1 MRLFLQSQS
10 WQRPKSQYQHGQQ
23 RISLVEWV
31 SVRSLSSE
39 ELPLGGETQRDVSES
54 QLRSCSLHV
63 AKLPA
68 AGLGQVQGMGNLKG
82 CFETSKQASNQP
94 TPTTVLK
101 GDTPWGNADKNIFPK
116 RKKTHVVF
124 SFCALPSPVW
134 QLVQKWDAPL
144 VQEATGTQLHCEQ
157 HARLEDAISHS
168 MCQYM
173 SWKGISPRVQEELK

>member
-31 SVRSLSSE
+31 SIWSLSSE

-54 QLRSCSLHV
+54 QLRSWTGSGSGNGES
-63 AKLPA
+63 K
-68 AGLGQVQGMGNLKG
+68 GLFWN
-82 CFETSKQASNQP
+82 KQASNQP

-124 SFCALPSPVW
+124 SFCALPSPVC

-144 VQEATGTQLHCEQ
+144 VQEVTGTQLQREQ

-173 SWKGISPRVQEELK
+173 SWEAICPRAQEELK

>member
-1 MRLFLQSQS
+1 MSFCPKPQLWGIAPGRWDSEGCLQVTAPLLFPPCCQAACGWTGSGS
-10 WQRPKSQYQHGQQ
+10 GN
-23 RISLVEWV
+23 
-31 SVRSLSSE
+31 
-39 ELPLGGETQRDVSES
+39 GES
-54 QLRSCSLHV
+54 
-63 AKLPA
+63 K
-68 AGLGQVQGMGNLKG
+68 GLFWN
-82 CFETSKQASNQP
+82 KQASKQP
-94 TPTTVLK
+94 TNTHNCLK

-144 VQEATGTQLHCEQ
+144 VQEATGTQLQREQ

-173 SWKGISPRVQEELK
+173 SWEGISPRVQEELK